1 MSGRIIPHWAG
12 FVMSVMQAKVP
23 AVVAT
28 GIICLLV
35 GGGLGAAIMSYSA
48 GKPEQAQASPGDE
61 NAKGGPPD
69 AKGMG
74 GPPGAKGDGKKGG
87 GKGGKGGKGPNPQAQ
102 LGQLIGKVDTL
113 TKETLHV
120 ELTPDQKKQIKEQ
133 LAGLDEK
140 DMITEDEAKDKL
152 DKLLAILAG
161 HRKTIE
167 AAGFVWPGPA
177 QAPAPKEVGMPPKGG
192 IPPGGPPIPAP
203 APTPPQNPFKAGPNA
218 DHLKSFRSTLG

>member
-1 MSGRIIPHWAG
+1 MSEPIIPHSAE

-35 GGGLGAAIMSYSA
+35 GGGLGAVIVASVTG
-48 GKPEQAQASPGDE
+48 GKPELAQAAPGDE
-61 NAKGGPPD
+61 NAKGPPD

-74 GPPGAKGDGKKGG
+74 GPPGAKGAAKKGG
-87 GKGGKGGKGPNPQAQ
+87 RGGKGPNPQAQ

-113 TKETLHV
+113 TKGTLHV

-140 DMITEDEAKDKL
+140 DAITEDEAKAKL
-152 DKLLAILAG
+152 DAIITILAG
-161 HRKTIE
+161 HRKTLE
-167 AAGFVWPGPA
+167 AAGYNWPGPA
-177 QAPAPKEVGMPPKGG
+177 QAPPPKEAGMPPGG
-192 IPPGGPPIPAP
+192 IPPGGPPTPPPAP
-203 APTPPQNPFKAGPNA
+203 PAPQNPFKAGPNA
-218 DHLKSFRSTLG
+218 ETLKSLRGTLG